1 MAGDAGSIEVV
12 ARHRRLVRRALAG
25 WACVIYVFL
34 FSPIV
39 LLILLSFNSNR
50 YGTFPITGW
59 TTQWY
64 SSIANSPDL
73 QSAIKTSIRVALEVT
88 LISTVVG
95 TAAAFTLVRSRLRFR
110 SGLRIG
116 FTLPIMIPGV
126 LIGVSL
132 LSFLRHSLGVPLS
145 TTTVVIGQAVYT
157 TPFVLLIVA
166 ARLEGFD
173 RSLEAAASDLGANA
187 VKRFRHVILPLIG
200 PAVFAGALF
209 AFTLSLDEFVIT
221 FFLIGPEVTLPIYI
235 YTQIKFG
242 ITPAINAVA
251 TLLIVVSLGI
261 TALGLIIP
269 RLLRA
274 PVRHVRSRR
283 AQTMQA
289 VVPATAGPAYD
300 AAKR

>member
-1 MAGDAGSIEVV
+1 MAGEPGGLEIV
-12 ARHRRLVRRALAG
+12 ARHGRLVRRSLAG
-25 WACVIYVFL
+25 WACLIYVFL

-39 LLILLSFNSNR
+39 LLILLSFNANR

-59 TTQWY
+59 TWHWF
-64 SSIANSPDL
+64 SSIASSPDL
-73 QSAIKTSIRVALEVT
+73 QSAIKTSLRVALEVT

-95 TAAAFTLVRSRLRFR
+95 TAAAFSLVRSRLRFR
-110 SGLRIG
+110 TGFRIA

-132 LSFLRHSLGVPLS
+132 LTFLRQGLNVPLS
-145 TTTVVIGQAVYT
+145 TTTVVIGQSVYT
-157 TPFVLLIVA
+157 APFVLLIVA

-173 RSLEAAASDLGANA
+173 RALELAASDLGANA
-187 VKRFRHVILPLIG
+187 VRRFRYVILPLIW

-221 FFLIGPEVTLPIYI
+221 FFIIGAEVTLPIYI

-251 TLLIVVSLGI
+251 TLLIVTSLGI
-261 TALGLIIP
+261 TALGLLVP
-269 RLLRA
+269 RLVRA
-274 PVRHVRSRR
+274 PVRRVRSRR
-283 AQTMQA
+283 AHRMQR
-289 VVPATAGPAYD
+289 
-300 AAKR
+300 AAPVARGSA

>member
-1 MAGDAGSIEVV
+1 MAGETAGVEIVT
-12 ARHRRLVRRALAG
+12 RHGQLTRRALVV
-25 WACVIYVFL
+25 WAWVIYIFL

-39 LLILLSFNSNR
+39 LLILLSFNANR

-59 TTQWY
+59 TFHWFST
-64 SSIANSPDL
+64 IANSPDL
-73 QSAIKTSIRVALEVT
+73 QSAIKTSLRVAFEVT

-95 TAAAFTLVRSRLRFR
+95 TAAAFALVRSRLRFR
-110 SGLRIG
+110 SGFRIA

-132 LSFLRHSLGVPLS
+132 LSFLRQGLGIPLS
-145 TTTVVIGQAVYT
+145 TETVVIGQSVYT

-173 RSLEAAASDLGANA
+173 RSLELAASDLGANA
-187 VKRFRHVILPLIG
+187 VRRFRYVILPLIG

-221 FFLIGPEVTLPIYI
+221 FFIIGAQVTLPIYI

-261 TALGLIIP
+261 TALGLVVP
-269 RLLRA
+269 RLLRV

-283 AQTMQA
+283 AQQLQR
-289 VVPATAGPAYD
+289 
-300 AAKR
+300 AAPVARSSA